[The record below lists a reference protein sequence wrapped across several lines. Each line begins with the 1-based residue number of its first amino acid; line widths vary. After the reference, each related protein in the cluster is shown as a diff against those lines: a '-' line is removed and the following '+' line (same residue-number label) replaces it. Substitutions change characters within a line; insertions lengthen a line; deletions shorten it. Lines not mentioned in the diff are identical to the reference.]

1 MNVLF
6 IDRVHPILEERLL
19 SLNHRCDHNYECS
32 YEELKTLLR
41 DQEGLVLRSRLKI
54 DSDILAAAP
63 KLKFIARSGA
73 GLENIDLKAC
83 EKLGIEVFNSPEGN
97 QDAVGEHALGMLLM
111 LLNHLYRC
119 NQEVRQGIWRREE
132 NRGKE
137 LNVMCVGLIGFGHM
151 GQRFAQKLRGMGC
164 KIIAYDKYATHP
176 AGFDDVTPVSLE
188 GLQAR
193 ADVISFHTPQTP
205 ETRHYFDAQFIENCK
220 NDIYLIN
227 TARGNAVC
235 TESLLAGLKSK
246 KVLGACLDVLEFE
259 TSSFERIEASEFPE
273 AFKELCSYEQVLL
286 SPHVAGWTQE
296 SLMKLSQFLA
306 DKIEAQFKA

>member
-19 SLNHRCDHNYECS
+19 ALKHRCDHNYNCS
-32 YEELKTLLR
+32 YEELKALLQ

-54 DSDILAAAP
+54 DRELLNHAP
-63 KLKFIARSGA
+63 NLKFIARSGA

-83 EKLGIEVFNSPEGN
+83 EEMGIDVFNSPEGN

-111 LLNHLYRC
+111 LLNHLQRC
-119 NQEVRQGIWRREE
+119 NLEVRQGLWRREE

-137 LNVMCVGLIGFGHM
+137 LNTMCVGLIGFGHM
-151 GQRFAQKLRGMGC
+151 GQRFAQKLSGMGC
-164 KIIAYDKYATHP
+164 EIIAYDKYAAHP
-176 AGFDDVTPVSLE
+176 EGFEYVEPVSLKE
-188 GLQAR
+188 LQAR

-205 ETRHYFDAQFIENCK
+205 ETKHYFDDHFLQQCA

-227 TARGNAVC
+227 TARGNAVS
-235 TESLLAGLKSK
+235 TTSLLHGLESG

-273 AFKELCSYEQVLL
+273 TFKALCSFEQVIL
-286 SPHVAGWTQE
+286 SPHVAGWTEE
-296 SLMKLSQFLA
+296 SLVKLSQFLA
-306 DKIEAQFKA
+306 DKIEARFRG

>member
-6 IDRVHPILEERLL
+6 IDRVHPILEERLID
-19 SLNHRCDHNYECS
+19 LNHHCDHNYECS

-54 DSDILAAAP
+54 DSEILKAAP

-73 GLENIDLKAC
+73 GLENIDLEAC
-83 EKLGIEVFNSPEGN
+83 EAMGIEVFNSPEGN

-119 NQEVRQGIWRREE
+119 NQEVRQGLWRREE

-137 LNVMCVGLIGFGHM
+137 LNAMCVGLIGFGHM

-164 KIIAYDKYATHP
+164 EIIAYDKYATHP
-176 AGFDDVTPVSLE
+176 EGFEDVAPVSLE
-188 GLQAR
+188 ELQAR

-205 ETRHYFDAQFIENCK
+205 ETRHYFNAQFIENCK

-235 TESLLAGLKSK
+235 TASLLSGLKSN

-273 AFKELCSYEQVLL
+273 AFKELCSYEQVIL

-296 SLMKLSQFLA
+296 SLVKLSQFLA
-306 DKIEAQFKA
+306 EKIEARFGD